1 MKIHEASPR
10 TNLDFLE
17 TFLHHLPS
25 AQTCMLQINPL
36 HYWYRALVFPP
47 FVECFLVPNKFPSF
61 LFLTFLAVFLTSKK
75 EREKKA
81 DTSFSV
87 RKSNCNFSIL
97 DLGFVCP
104 LLFLLF
110 CLLKWHRISKKR
122 SSLTVT
128 VEHSWLIMSLHLK
141 KDDLH
146 YQIIVK

>member
-75 EREKKA
+75 EREKGWYKL
-81 DTSFSV
+81 SSEE
-87 RKSNCNFSIL
+87 KQQQL
-97 DLGFVCP
+97 QHLGSRLSLSTPLP
-104 LLFLLF
+104 LL

-128 VEHSWLIMSLHLK
+128 VEHSWLIMPLHLK
-141 KDDLH
+141 DDDLH

>member
-17 TFLHHLPS
+17 TFHHHLPS

-81 DTSFSV
+81 DTSFPV
-87 RKSNCNFSIL
+87 RKSNSNCSIL
-97 DLGFVCP
+97 DLGLVCP
-104 LLFLLF
+104 LLFLCSAF
-110 CLLKWHRISKKR
+110 SNDRISKKR

-128 VEHSWLIMSLHLK
+128 VEHSWLIMTLHLK